1 MHPCRTASV
10 AAAVRAAVHLFA
22 SSLIDT
28 GIVRG
33 VTSAAESQFLD
44 GYQGDV
50 ATVHLPESMPSWLWN
65 GVRYSRHPT
74 ILLVYDHVGAG
85 GTIREDRAAGTAK
98 EDEDDESGLAQRKR
112 GMSLEMARGGSEA
125 NRGEGRGGLS
135 GRGMEEHARGGPLP
149 QLPGL
154 RGEEEEEEDDADEDP
169 LDARAM
175 ASSKTGLGPVRE
187 AVQQREAA
195 EQISRTISA
204 LALEGLELANPSR
217 NFL

>member
-1 MHPCRTASV
+1 M
-10 AAAVRAAVHLFA
+10 
-22 SSLIDT
+22 
-28 GIVRG
+28 RG
-33 VTSAAESQFLD
+33 VASAAESQFLD

-74 ILLVYDHVGAG
+74 IQLLYDHAVAG
-85 GTIREDRAAGTAK
+85 GTIREDRAAGSPK

-112 GMSLEMARGGSEA
+112 GMSLEMGRGGSET

-135 GRGMEEHARGGPLP
+135 GRGMEDARGGPLP

-154 RGEEEEEEDDADEDP
+154 RGEEEEEEEDADEDP
-169 LDARAM
+169 LDARAI

-195 EQISRTISA
+195 QQISRTISA